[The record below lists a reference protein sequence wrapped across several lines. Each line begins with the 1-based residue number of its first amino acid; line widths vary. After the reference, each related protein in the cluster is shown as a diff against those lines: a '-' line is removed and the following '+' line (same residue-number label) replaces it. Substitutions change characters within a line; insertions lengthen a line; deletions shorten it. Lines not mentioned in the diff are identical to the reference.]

1 MISRRG
7 FVLASASAAVCQW
20 SELRGATLTS
30 KERVDRAI
38 QGKDLDRPPFTFWY
52 HFLDETKPAESHAQ
66 STLAFHRKFR
76 TDLVKVM
83 SDYAYPKPGDSSKK
97 TAWNELRVVDNP
109 FPQQIRALELIR
121 DGLGG
126 RAPFVET
133 LFNPWNVAEKL
144 SSKERVQ
151 ELKASNPQKLLD
163 ALEAIAKSE
172 ANHARLAIRAG
183 AAGGFLAG
191 SQAHTR
197 VVAAAEGAQLREPG
211 RK

>member
-1 MISRRG
+1 MIWRRG

-83 SDYAYPKPGDSSKK
+83 SDYAYPKSSGV
-97 TAWNELRVVDNP
+97 WNELRVVENP
-109 FPQQIRALELIR
+109 FPQQIRALELTR
-121 DGLGG
+121 DGLRG

-133 LFNPWNVAEKL
+133 
-144 SSKERVQ
+144 R
-151 ELKASNPQKLLD
+151 
-163 ALEAIAKSE
+163 
-172 ANHARLAIRAG
+172 
-183 AAGGFLAG
+183 
-191 SQAHTR
+191 
-197 VVAAAEGAQLREPG
+197 
-211 RK
+211 